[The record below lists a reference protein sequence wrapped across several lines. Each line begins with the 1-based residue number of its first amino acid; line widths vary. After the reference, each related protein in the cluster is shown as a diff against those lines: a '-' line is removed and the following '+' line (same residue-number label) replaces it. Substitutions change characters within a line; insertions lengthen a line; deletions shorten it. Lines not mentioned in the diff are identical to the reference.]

1 MQLNALAFA
10 SDSGKLLAWVSG
22 VAVVYL
28 PLWAVLLVGAALGL
42 VGYGVQF
49 LLVFLLSATA
59 GNAACWINTACYE
72 VCLRNFRS
80 KARVAIG
87 LSTSYF
93 GLSAVA
99 YTVLAD
105 AFIQPLPHQKAKAY
119 LLLNAVVPVATT
131 LLVLP
136 IARVVLSE
144 DKQRSDGGFIL
155 VFVIAMASGACGVFG
170 SLWSMSTWVMLSF
183 GCLLAALLVLPAAA
197 KVREV
202 VEQRRLRSGGARV
215 HDEAVEATTPAE
227 AVKVEE
233 GLAAPGGWEEAGE
246 DRQVAAS
253 AMVRTPEFWLY
264 FFGYLFGG
272 TVGLVYLNNLGQ
284 IVESRGHSKT
294 SAVVSLAFAF
304 GFFGRCMVSL
314 VDFVCIR
321 YVYEVPRPALI
332 AALTAPMAGSFFLLL
347 NSGNACLYAGNV
359 VIGTCT
365 GAITS
370 AAASATTE
378 LFGTKFFGINHN
390 IVVSNIPIG
399 SFLFGFL
406 AAFVYQRGE
415 NGRGVCMGAQCY
427 ERTFLVWGCLC
438 AVSTLL
444 FVVLH
449 IRTRKTRSVV
459 SA

>member
-49 LLVFLLSATA
+49 LLVGEALASASYWQVFLLSATA

-183 GCLLAALLVLPAAA
+183 GCLLAALL
-197 KVREV
+197 
-202 VEQRRLRSGGARV
+202 
-215 HDEAVEATTPAE
+215 

-233 GLAAPGGWEEAGE
+233 GLASPGGWEEAGE

-272 TVGLVYLNNLGQ
+272 RWVPRALQNLCCGLSG
-284 IVESRGHSKT
+284 
-294 SAVVSLAFAF
+294 FAF

-347 NSGNACLYAGNV
+347 NSGSACLYAGNV